1 MGTEKHKKKISIIM
15 PSYNDAKS
23 IIETLDSVMSQ
34 TYKNWELVIVNDGST
49 DNTEDVI
56 IEYKRKFDIENKI
69 KYIYQE
75 NGDQL
80 NAILN
85 GSQYLTGDYISV
97 LHSDD
102 LFNES
107 NSLEKVLD
115 YLEKHSE
122 LDAVIAD
129 LVIID
134 ENGQYT
140 GIQKV
145 RKYKKKNYILPLQTL
160 WLGRNLFID
169 VAIHTR
175 ESFFKNVIP
184 NYVMWNTP
192 FWINFNKKNRINTL
206 NVEKIDVKFYK
217 YRVHSQNYEHSE
229 NGQLNIINGELR
241 TFVGLSQYY
250 DIPFYKIQ
258 YLIFR
263 IFNKLKFS
271 SMYIPIYKQKEL
283 SNIGN
288 VIEFIIQKRFGKH
301 YVKNRFLKVLVDFYK
316 NSKNRG
322 IFLKNKI
329 NEDIV
334 WTGKDNAKF
343 NKALEN
349 NMLDE
354 IYIFL
359 FNEMEKGFNKIYV
372 IDETEQEKVKKIC
385 RFLCI
390 HPYVD
395 VVVNKGE

>member
-1 MGTEKHKKKISIIM
+1 MKKISIIM
-15 PSYNDAKS
+15 PTYNDAKS
-23 IIETLDSVMSQ
+23 IEETLDSVICQ
-34 TYKNWELVIVNDGST
+34 TYENWELVIVNDGST
-49 DNTEDVI
+49 DNTESVI
-56 IEYKRKFDIENKI
+56 LEYKKKYDTENKI

-85 GSQYLTGDYISV
+85 GSKYLTGDYISV

-102 LFNES
+102 LYNEK
-107 NSLEKVLD
+107 NVLEKCVK
-115 YLEKHSE
+115 YLEDHNE
-122 LDAVIAD
+122 LDAIIGD

-134 ENGQYT
+134 ENSNIT

-145 RKYKKKNYILPLQTL
+145 KKYKKADYILPLQTL

-175 ESFFKNVIP
+175 ESFLNNVIP

-192 FWINFNKKNRINTL
+192 FWINFNVENGINTL
-206 NVEKIDVKFYK
+206 NVKKVDFQFYK
-217 YRVHSQNYEHSE
+217 YRIHSQNYEHSE

-241 TFVGLSQYY
+241 TFAGLSKYY

-263 IFNKLKFS
+263 IFNKLGLYS
-271 SMYIPIYKQKEL
+271 IYKPFYRGREL
-283 SNIGN
+283 QNKGNI
-288 VIEFIIQKRFGKH
+288 IEFIIQKRFGQE

-316 NSKNRG
+316 NPKDRKV
-322 IFLKNKI
+322 ILTQKI
-329 NEDIV
+329 NEDVV
-334 WTGKDNAKF
+334 WAGKDNAKF
-343 NKALEN
+343 NKALQN
-349 NMLDE
+349 NTLDK

-359 FNEMEKGFNKIYV
+359 FNEMEQGFNKIYV
-372 IDETEQEKVKKIC
+372 MDEQEKEKAEKIC

-390 HPYVD
+390 HPYVE
-395 VVVNKGE
+395 VIVNKGE

>member
-1 MGTEKHKKKISIIM
+1 MKKISIIM

-23 IIETLDSVMSQ
+23 IVETLDSVMCQ
-34 TYKNWELVIVNDGST
+34 TYENWELVIVNDGST
-49 DNTEDVI
+49 DDTENVI
-56 IEYKRKFDIENKI
+56 LDYKKKFDTENKI

-85 GSQYLTGDYISV
+85 GSKYLNGDYISV

-102 LFNES
+102 LLNET
-107 NSLEKVLD
+107 NALEKVVKYLD
-115 YLEKHSE
+115 DNSD
-122 LDAVIAD
+122 LDAIIAD

-134 ENGQYT
+134 ENSRYT

-145 RKYKKKNYILPLQTL
+145 KKYKKANYILPLQTL

-175 ESFFKNVIP
+175 DSFFNNVIP

-192 FWINFNKKNRINTL
+192 FWINFNSENGINTL
-206 NVEKIDVKFYK
+206 NVEKVNFQFYK
-217 YRVHSQNYEHSE
+217 YRIHSQNYEHSE

-241 TFVGLSQYY
+241 TFAGLSKYY

-263 IFNKLKFS
+263 TFNKLKLNS
-271 SMYIPIYKQKEL
+271 LYRPIYKLREL
-283 SNIGN
+283 QNKGDI
-288 VIEFIIQKRFGKH
+288 IEFIIQKRFGQE

-316 NSKNRG
+316 TPRERK
-322 IFLKNKI
+322 IVLTQKI
-329 NEDIV
+329 NDDVV

-343 NKALEN
+343 NKALKN
-349 NMLDE
+349 NTLDK

-359 FNEMEKGFNKIYV
+359 FNEMEQGFNKIYV
-372 IDETEQEKVKKIC
+372 INEQEKEKVEKLC

-390 HPYVD
+390 YQYVE
-395 VVVNKGE
+395 VIVNKGE